1 MEPLLL
7 APKVDVNTHT
17 VKGSKTGNIGRKHK
31 CIWNNYS
38 VLTLCVLE

>member
-17 VKGSKTGNIGRKHK
+17 VKGSKINIGRKQK

-38 VLTLCVLE
+38 VLTLCELE